1 MISSLLGSLITS
13 KMRVRILMRLFLN
26 PSQQVY
32 LRELSS
38 EFQASPS
45 QVRDELNSLR
55 KTGLL
60 ESDRRGRQIYYKAN
74 QRHPLFPEL
83 HSMVK
88 KALGMDHIL
97 ESILERLGDVEKV
110 ILLDDY
116 AQGKDT
122 GIIDLLLIGA
132 INTKNMADIVSKTER
147 YVGRRIRTMVMSET
161 EFKDM
166 QSMLIKRPSVVL
178 WESCDKANKS

>member
-1 MISSLLGSLITS
+1 MITASSLLGSLITS

-55 KTGLL
+55 ETGLL
-60 ESDRRGRQIYYKAN
+60 ESAKRGRQIYYKAN
-74 QRHPLFPEL
+74 QGHPLYPEL

-97 ESILERLGDVEKV
+97 ESILYRLGDLEKV

-122 GIIDLLLIGA
+122 GIIDLLLIGE
-132 INTKNMADIVSKTER
+132 INEKNLADIVAKTEN
-147 YVGRRIRTMVMSET
+147 YIGRKIRTLLLSKHEY
-161 EFKDM
+161 KR
-166 QSMLIKRPSVVL
+166 MLSVFENRPSVTL
-178 WESCDKANKS
+178 WKSGNSQQ